1 MAKRKKMTQKEREKA
16 YDDSLRE
23 EIKQM
28 KKAGLP
34 PISLKAL
41 KERRKRFQDR
51 MQSASWVIVDDL
63 EGEELE
69 KYKERSHA
77 WSEAMKGNYE
87 PGIKLGLFPKD
98 AQKRADRRKK
108 KSKK

>member
-1 MAKRKKMTQKEREKA
+1 MTQKEREEA
-16 YDDSLRE
+16 YDNSLRE
-23 EIKQM
+23 QIKQM

-51 MQSASWVIVDDL
+51 MQSSGWVIVDDL

-98 AQKRADRRKK
+98 AQKGADRRKK
-108 KSKK
+108 KQKK